1 MSTSEHRGGT
11 LTDLADQLP
20 SAPAN
25 FLPSAG
31 PASEEVLDLLR
42 NETLTQPFLATLFW
56 HAFVRTHWYG
66 VALGQ
71 AGVSGIGQFDRIVV
85 PHDNGNRFDL
95 VVLVPGYHGDPVP
108 VFAEANP
115 RDLAFEVSPGPA
127 QALAE
132 GVRERDRDPEESF
145 GPRRRAR
152 VPPSYRD
159 MLSRAVA
166 EVARAQEFGLVVA
179 PAPEWEPLSGVAAQP
194 AVPVYEDDGTLA
206 ASVGVFQRDG
216 GRVLATTAF
225 HAIGKRTTVPVGSGT
240 GTVLG
245 SNPVT
250 DSSLLELDHDPF
262 AGAGFGLNGCSR
274 TRPPRQYIQ
283 TAFDGAGSGGQ
294 VTTTLHGYDESI
306 LDLQPFLA
314 TKLYTHPDTVPGD
327 SGSALVEPA
336 SDQVLGFAAYRSSI
350 SSPQRSSVWV
360 WAEQVYDAHGL

>member
-1 MSTSEHRGGT
+1 MSTSEQRGGT
-11 LTDLADQLP
+11 LTDLADQVP
-20 SAPAN
+20 SAQVN

-31 PASEEVLDLLR
+31 PASEQVLELLQ

-66 VALGQ
+66 AALGR

-85 PHDNGNRFDL
+85 PHAGGDRFDL
-95 VVLVPGYHGDPVP
+95 VVLVPGYEGEPVP
-108 VFAEANP
+108 VLAEANP

-132 GVRERDRDPEESF
+132 SVRGLEESF
-145 GPRRRAR
+145 GPRRRAP
-152 VPPSYRD
+152 VPPSYRE

-166 EVARAQEFGLVVA
+166 EVAEVQEFGLVVA

-206 ASVGVFQRDG
+206 ASVGVFHRDG

-225 HAIGKRTTVPVGSGT
+225 HALRRRQTVPVGNGAGS
-240 GTVLG
+240 VIS

-250 DSSLLELDHDPF
+250 DSCLLELDHDPF

-274 TRPPRQYIQ
+274 TRPPRQFIQ

-294 VTTTLHGYDESI
+294 ITTTLHGYDESI
-306 LDLQPFLA
+306 LDLQPYLA
-314 TKLYTHPDTVPGD
+314 TKLYTGPDTVPGD
-327 SGSALVEPA
+327 SGSALVEPG
-336 SDQVLGFAAYRSSI
+336 SDQVLGFAVYRSSLA
-350 SSPQRSSVWV
+350 SPQRSSVWV